1 LTPRPPQPPALAD
14 VAQPAPGHA
23 GAHEHDAHVDR
34 GADAGVQGA
43 HEAPADAECVSRD
56 GAEAS
61 RGQSPAGEVDDAASV
76 TDEARLAKEGA
87 AESGEQDGDNR
98 KTESPDGGDGKGLEG
113 AEEGAAS
120 GPSQD
125 PQGMAQENGVC
136 MYHTHVS

>member
-1 LTPRPPQPPALAD
+1 MPNELLAIAASTELAAQCALLPPLP
-14 VAQPAPGHA
+14 
-23 GAHEHDAHVDR
+23 
-34 GADAGVQGA
+34 
-43 HEAPADAECVSRD
+43 SRD